1 MYMYK
6 KKNILYILIVVNVD
20 IYLFNYCLTFTII
33 QSTKEKKTRENERSR
48 LITSFDALRFGR
60 GRTSCGIV
68 KVGEAVLLVQSEV
81 TALVGVQ
88 VVDVQD
94 GFLSRHQ
101 QS

>member
-1 MYMYK
+1 
-6 KKNILYILIVVNVD
+6 VD

-33 QSTKEKKTRENERSR
+33 QPTKEKKKKTRENERSR

-68 KVGEAVLLVQSEV
+68 KVGEAVLLVQGEV

-94 GFLSRHQ
+94 GLLSRHQ